1 MLDQKKYA
9 VILAGG
15 YGSRLENLT
24 KLKPKPLITIKKKPL
39 LIYIIELYLKYNK
52 KNFIIPI
59 GYKGEKIIQFFSKK
73 KNDLK
78 KKIIVIEKKISNKK
92 CKITLVKT
100 GIKTM
105 TGGRV
110 KQIGHLIPSNE
121 FFLTYGD
128 GLSNVNI
135 KKLEKFHKKNKK
147 IITVTAV
154 NLTSRFGEIKTR
166 GNQVIS
172 FEEKKK
178 IKNVWINGG
187 FFVVNKTFLKYLK
200 SNSTILEKEPLE
212 KMAQINQL
220 NAFKHKGFWEC
231 VDTKRDRDYLNNLF
245 KNKML

>member
-15 YGSRLENLT
+15 FGSRLENLT
-24 KLKPKPLITIKKKPL
+24 KLKPKPLITIKKKPI
-39 LIYIIELYLKYNK
+39 LIHIIELYLKYNV

-59 GYKGEKIIQFFSKK
+59 GYKGEEIIKFFSNKK
-73 KNDLK
+73 DNLK
-78 KKIIVIEKKISNKK
+78 KKIVVVEKKILNKK
-92 CKITLVKT
+92 CRITLVKT

-110 KQIGHLIPSNE
+110 KQIGHLIPVNN

-147 IITVTAV
+147 LITVTAV
-154 NLTSRFGEIKTR
+154 NLTSRFGELKISENKVT
-166 GNQVIS
+166 S

-178 IKNVWINGG
+178 IKSVWINGG
-187 FFVVNKTFLKYLK
+187 FFVVNKNFLKYIK
-200 SNSTILEKEPLE
+200 NNHSILEKKPLE
-212 KMAQINQL
+212 KMVKIGQL

-231 VDTKRDRDYLNNLF
+231 VDTKRDRDYLNNLL
-245 KNKML
+245 K